1 VTKLKAPLGRQMH
14 FGEIATCNATQDHGT
29 GNGLDQLLTSYY
41 SLKVFGLQ
49 LWQTLSDEI
58 RT

>member
-1 VTKLKAPLGRQMH
+1 MH